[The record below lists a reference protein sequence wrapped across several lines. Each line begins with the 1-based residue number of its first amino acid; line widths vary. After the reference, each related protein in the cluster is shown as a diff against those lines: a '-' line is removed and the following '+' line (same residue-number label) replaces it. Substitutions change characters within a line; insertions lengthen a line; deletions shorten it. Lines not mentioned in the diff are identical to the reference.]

1 MAHPAKAAAAG
12 ADVHFEHRLDPLAQ
26 GQVGKADDA
35 GGDPG
40 LAVAAA
46 GAHRREPGDEFGLA
60 DRAQFGRAVGAVHRA
75 AFEKHGRFDVVTGI
89 DVGEQLFEQIAMAG
103 TFGRPIPEM
112 MVRVDDR
119 QIGVEDRL
127 RRLRGEPSLV
137 RPLDAPPPLGR
148 LWRCRHA
155 VPPCFR
161 HDQDTAFATGAE
173 TEAARR
179 PLLALPSSDRYGL

>member
-1 MAHPAKAAAAG
+1 MAHDDRRRRERARQLDDIGELRMIEPGVERQAASGEPAEAGTEIRPLVEMRLHVGAAVADRVALVPAGRMAHPAKAAAAG

-89 DVGEQLFEQIAMAG
+89 DVGEQLVEQIAMAG
-103 TFGRPIPEM
+103 TFGR
-112 MVRVDDR
+112 RS
-119 QIGVEDRL
+119 QK
-127 RRLRGEPSLV
+127 
-137 RPLDAPPPLGR
+137 
-148 LWRCRHA
+148 
-155 VPPCFR
+155 
-161 HDQDTAFATGAE
+161 
-173 TEAARR
+173 
-179 PLLALPSSDRYGL
+179 